1 MNRRGFAFAVG
12 GSAAAVAAAT
22 GLVYALRP
30 IAPTLSLGVL
40 YTLAVLATAI
50 AFGLGFAIAVALA
63 SMIAFNFLFLAP
75 VGTLTLA
82 DGRNWT
88 ALAVYVVT
96 AVVASELATRARRRA
111 AEAEQREREAALL
124 ADAAAALLQSS
135 PLDEVLIRAEKVL
148 RAGDA
153 VARRRFDAAL
163 DSLQALAAERERLDT
178 LQRSDAIKTTV
189 LQSVSHDFRTP
200 LATIAAAVDGLESTE
215 LVLSEDDR
223 AELLETIRLEVTRL
237 IRLVE
242 NLLDLSRLQAGA
254 AAPHFALWPVDELID
269 RAVAEVREPARV
281 SVDVGEGLPP
291 ASVDDVQIQR
301 VLVNLIENALK
312 FSRSTVE
319 VVASLGPSAPGSG
332 GSDARSLLIEVLDRG
347 GAGSPGTG
355 IGLSIARGFAEL
367 NNGSVQLEP
376 RREGGMAARLELPA

>member
-1 MNRRGFAFAVG
+1 MTTRGPASAVV
-12 GSAAAVAAAT
+12 GSAIALAAAT

-40 YTLAVLATAI
+40 YTLAVLATAV
-50 AFGLGFAIAVALA
+50 AFGLGYGIAVALA

-96 AVVASELATRARRRA
+96 AIVASELATRARRRA
-111 AEAEQREREAALL
+111 AEAEQREREAGLL

-135 PLDEVLIRAEKVL
+135 PLDEVLGRADEVL
-148 RAGDA
+148 RGGDV

-163 DSLQALAAERERLDT
+163 ESLRALAAERERLDT

-215 LVLSEDDR
+215 LVLTAHDR
-223 AELLETIRLEVTRL
+223 EELLETIRLEVARL

-242 NLLDLSRLQAGA
+242 NLLDLSRLQVGA

-269 RAVAEVREPARV
+269 RAVAEVREPERV
-281 SVDVGEGLPP
+281 SVDVGAGLPP

-312 FSRSTVE
+312 FSRATVE
-319 VVASLGPSAPGSG
+319 IA
-332 GSDARSLLIEVLDRG
+332 ARRDEHMLVIEVLDRG

-355 IGLSIARGFAEL
+355 IGLSIARGFAAL
-367 NNGSVQLEP
+367 NNGSVLLEP
-376 RREGGMAARLELPA
+376 RTGGGMAARLDPPV